1 MIRSEFLK
9 LKRSALPYICVIAA
23 VIMPLIFC
31 MNLSSDPEDIQS
43 IKKDPWNLII
53 VECWKGMNF
62 LILPLF
68 VILISTLVAQL
79 EHRNNTW
86 KQVHAAP
93 IPSLKIFLAKF
104 LVIQILIA
112 VVMILFNVANV
123 SMPMLLHLVRPEID
137 IYHTLPD
144 WQKIAEITYQTY
156 FAVIGISAIQFFL
169 GMQFKNVI
177 VPIALGFGLWL
188 ILPIAAEM
196 NWVHLNKFPYAF
208 SALVIFPKYAS
219 IIPYVLLGSVAYAIA
234 FFSLTYWSFL
244 RRKIK
249 I

>member
-9 LKRSALPYICVIAA
+9 LKRSALPYICLIAA
-23 VIMPLIFC
+23 IIVPAIFFIE
-31 MNLSSDPEDIQS
+31 LSTETDEIQS
-43 IKKDPWNLII
+43 LKKDPWNLII

-68 VILISTLVAQL
+68 IILIATLVSQL

-93 IPSLKIFLAKF
+93 IPSIKIFLAKF

-112 VVMILFNVANV
+112 VVMILFNIVNV
-123 SMPMLLHLVRPEID
+123 TMPMLLQLVTPEID
-137 IYHTLPD
+137 IYKTTPD
-144 WQKIAEITYQTY
+144 WQKMAEITYQTY
-156 FAVIGISAIQFFL
+156 LAVMGISAIQFFL

-177 VPIALGFGLWL
+177 IPIALGFGLWL
-188 ILPIAAEM
+188 ILPIAAEID
-196 NWVHLNKFPYAF
+196 WVHLNKFPYAF

-219 IIPYVLLGSVAYAIA
+219 IIPYVMLGSVAYAIF
-234 FFSLTYWSFL
+234 FFSLTYFSFL

>member
-1 MIRSEFLK
+1 ME
-9 LKRSALPYICVIAA
+9 
-23 VIMPLIFC
+23 
-31 MNLSSDPEDIQS
+31 LSTDPGEIQS
-43 IKKDPWNLII
+43 LKKDPWNLII
-53 VECWKGMNF
+53 VECWKAMNF

-68 VILISTLVAQL
+68 IILIATLVSQL

-93 IPSLKIFLAKF
+93 IPSLKIFFAKF
-104 LVIQILIA
+104 LVIQILIVA
-112 VVMILFNVANV
+112 VMILFNVVNV
-123 SMPMLLHLVRPEID
+123 AMPMLLHLVMPEID
-137 IYHTLPD
+137 IYQSLPD

-156 FAVIGISAIQFFL
+156 LAVLGISAIQFFL

-196 NWVHLNKFPYAF
+196 DWVHLNKFPYAF

-219 IIPYVLLGSVAYAIA
+219 IIPFVLLGSLAYAIV
-234 FFSLTYWSFL
+234 FFSLTYFSFL
-244 RRKIK
+244 RRNIK